1 MFVRKNEKVELKV
14 APPAEPAPENVRG
27 RPGRRSAE
35 DRRRAVLELLGG
47 KATVDQIAMRFGVLP
62 QTVEGWRDDALAGI
76 DAALKQ
82 GSGKS
87 AREAELEAEVEVLRE
102 TALNATM
109 QVTLLQKAMG
119 IKPRPSR
126 PARSRR

>member
-1 MFVRKNEKVELKV
+1 MRRNEKVKLKAV
-14 APPAEPAPENVRG
+14 AGAVVPPEHVRG

-35 DRRRAVLELLGG
+35 ERRRAVLELLGG
-47 KATVDQIAMRFGVLP
+47 KATVDQLAMRFGVLP
-62 QTVEGWRDDALAGI
+62 QTVLGWRDDALAGI
-76 DAALKQ
+76 DAALRQ
-82 GSGKS
+82 GAGKS

>member
-1 MFVRKNEKVELKV
+1 MFVKKNEKVELKAV
-14 APPAEPAPENVRG
+14 VPAEPPPENVRG

-82 GSGKS
+82 GTGKS
-87 AREAELEAEVEVLRE
+87 AREVELEAEVEVLRE

>member
-1 MFVRKNEKVELKV
+1 MFVKKNEKVELKTV
-14 APPAEPAPENVRG
+14 APAEPPPENVRG

-82 GSGKS
+82 GTGKS
-87 AREAELEAEVEVLRE
+87 AREVELEAEVEVLRE

>member
-1 MFVRKNEKVELKV
+1 MKKDEKRTTEK
-14 APPAEPAPENVRG
+14 EPTGSSPPENVRG
-27 RPGRRSAE
+27 RPGRRSTE

-47 KATVDQIAMRFGVLP
+47 KATVDQVAMRFGVLP
-62 QTVEGWRDDALAGI
+62 QTVEGWRQDALAGI
-76 DAALKQ
+76 DAALRQ

-87 AREAELEAEVEVLRE
+87 ARELELEREVEVLRE
-102 TALNATM
+102 TALNAQM

>member
-1 MFVRKNEKVELKV
+1 MKKDEKTVPKTV
-14 APPAEPAPENVRG
+14 VPAVPAPENVRG

-82 GSGKS
+82 GTGKS
-87 AREAELEAEVEVLRE
+87 SRELELEAEVEVLRE

>member
-1 MFVRKNEKVELKV
+1 MCVKKSEKVELKAV
-14 APPAEPAPENVRG
+14 APAEAPPENVRG

-47 KATVDQIAMRFGVLP
+47 KATVDQVAMRFGVLP

-82 GSGKS
+82 GTGKS
-87 AREAELEAEVEVLRE
+87 AREVELEAEVEVLRE

-126 PARSRR
+126 PARSRK